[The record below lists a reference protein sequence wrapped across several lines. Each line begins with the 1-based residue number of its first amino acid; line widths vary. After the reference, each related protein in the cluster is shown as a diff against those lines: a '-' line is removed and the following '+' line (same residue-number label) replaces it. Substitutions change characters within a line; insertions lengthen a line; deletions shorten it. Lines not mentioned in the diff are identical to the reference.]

1 MKDNANFI
9 EFATFFFIVVF
20 SVTMTKM
27 QWDHSDNIVQAEI
40 DKRTQIQN
48 AQDDLMAWNDRV
60 TRIQSIGSINHDGDP
75 NTNLFEVVIDAS
87 SYIDPD
93 GDVTS
98 YKWTYMKSW
107 DNRFDKNQIFLF
119 EEPILS
125 EIKKVDFSIEAG
137 VHEFELSVTDSYGAE
152 TMEIVTI
159 EVGAEPNKFPTGK
172 AKASKK

>member
-20 SVTMTKM
+20 SVTLTKM

-119 EEPILS
+119 EEPVLS

>member
-1 MKDNANFI
+1 
-9 EFATFFFIVVF
+9 
-20 SVTMTKM
+20 MTKM